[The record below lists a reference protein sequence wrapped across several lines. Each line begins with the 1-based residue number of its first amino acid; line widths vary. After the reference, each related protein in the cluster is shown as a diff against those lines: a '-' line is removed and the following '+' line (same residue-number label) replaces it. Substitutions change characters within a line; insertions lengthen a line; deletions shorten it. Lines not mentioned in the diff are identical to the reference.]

1 MKKPIPHLSQGE
13 HASHALRLIGRF
25 KWLRAKELGRM
36 LHPGRST
43 NRKDAERYLRKL
55 LALNLVVARPLPGN
69 RPGKAYVLSE
79 RGARWMNDWAGH
91 ARYRPGTDWGTLRDG
106 FWAPPDSW
114 KHDLLA
120 VGVLSYL
127 GERNGFEVQCEH
139 EPRMQADDAIKH
151 PDGLLT
157 DNTPT
162 EKRPPFTYWLEVENT
177 RKTGANMQKMVEAL
191 GLASRAT
198 PVVYY
203 DSVQHAPVRMGM
215 VAIHADAVDE
225 RGYKLNH
232 LQRIE
237 AALKKR
243 GVARPLALMVAW
255 MTLDSIQVG
264 VDAVKLQPMVF
275 DPATGSLA
283 PYARKA
289 KAPTAANSAGPSFI
303 INHVQMGDDV
313 DQV

>member
-1 MKKPIPHLSQGE
+1 
-13 HASHALRLIGRF
+13 
-25 KWLRAKELGRM
+25 M

-55 LALNLVVARPLPGN
+55 LALQLVVARPLPGY

-79 RGARWMNDWAGH
+79 RGARWMNDWANEQ
-91 ARYRPGTDWGTLRDG
+91 RYRAGTDWGTLRDG

-114 KHDLLA
+114 KHDLMA

-139 EPRMQADDAIKH
+139 ELRMQADDAPKH
-151 PDGLLT
+151 PDGLIT
-157 DNTPT
+157 DTTSN
-162 EKRPPFTYWLEVENT
+162 EKRSPFTYWLEVENT

-191 GLASRAT
+191 GFASRGK

-203 DSVQHAPVRMGM
+203 DSVQHAPVKMGM
-215 VAIHADAVDE
+215 VAINANAVDE

-232 LQRIE
+232 LKRIE
-237 AALKKR
+237 AALQNRR
-243 GVARPLALMVAW
+243 GGFASPIVIVVAW

-264 VDAVKLQPMVF
+264 VDAVKLQPMIF

-289 KAPTAANSAGPSFI
+289 KAPTAGNSAGPSFI

-313 DQV
+313 EQV